1 MLAKNIPL
9 VLIAAVASSSAWA
22 QEGGRIGDGPG
33 ATPNAQRSIPAE
45 TTAALV
51 KDPKWKA
58 PRTSW
63 GAPSLD
69 GQWSVDDMRG
79 IPRDRPENQGTRE
92 SLTPEEFY
100 KRASQQQGGKDR
112 ATKEETFL
120 RNEWG
125 TRTFGYTS
133 LVIDPANGRVPA
145 LTPAGKAR
153 AEAVAGIGT
162 FGPGPFDSFADFTL
176 YDRCITRGI
185 FGSVLPSI
193 YGNGIRIVQSPTEV
207 SITYE
212 MIHDTRVIH
221 LDNRAHL
228 DGSVEQYMGNAVG
241 HWDGDTLVVES
252 TNFTDKTTVGA
263 RGPHSD
269 KLKVTERYRRVDPDM
284 IEYRAT
290 IDDPATFTAPF
301 TYRVM
306 FTTQPNYE
314 VYEYSCHEGN
324 GAVGHA
330 LSGERAFDKQVA
342 EAQAKGLPPPKRANG
357 LNIYRAPTEGSEVFD
372 INAGQ

>member
-1 MLAKNIPL
+1 MLAKNLPL
-9 VLIAAVASSSAWA
+9 VLIAAVAPSAAWA

-112 ATKEETFL
+112 ATKDETFL

-133 LVIDPANGRVPA
+133 LVVEPANGRVPA
-145 LTPAGKAR
+145 PSRPA
-153 AEAVAGIGT
+153 
-162 FGPGPFDSFADFTL
+162 
-176 YDRCITRGI
+176 
-185 FGSVLPSI
+185 
-193 YGNGIRIVQSPTEV
+193 
-207 SITYE
+207 
-212 MIHDTRVIH
+212 
-221 LDNRAHL
+221 
-228 DGSVEQYMGNAVG
+228 
-241 HWDGDTLVVES
+241 
-252 TNFTDKTTVGA
+252 
-263 RGPHSD
+263 
-269 KLKVTERYRRVDPDM
+269 
-284 IEYRAT
+284 
-290 IDDPATFTAPF
+290 
-301 TYRVM
+301 
-306 FTTQPNYE
+306 
-314 VYEYSCHEGN
+314 
-324 GAVGHA
+324 
-330 LSGERAFDKQVA
+330 
-342 EAQAKGLPPPKRANG
+342 
-357 LNIYRAPTEGSEVFD
+357 
-372 INAGQ
+372 